1 MEKPTGCRPK
11 LTEALIGGLTG
22 GIAVWVGWGVV
33 SIFDCWLS
41 DAFGLTPDGPVRRF
55 LYPVVMFL
63 GAWYAGIPVVRW
75 LYSVDLRLR
84 RSARRPLFPH
94 EINVQA
100 SIWQWHQV
108 LRRIEVER
116 DLHRKQEMVRQL
128 SFDMNK
134 AYWRWRI
141 WKKYT

>member
-33 SIFDCWLS
+33 
-41 DAFGLTPDGPVRRF
+41 
-55 LYPVVMFL
+55 MFL

-75 LYSVDLRLR
+75 LFSIDLRLR

-100 SIWQWHQV
+100 SIWQWRHV
-108 LRRIEVER
+108 LRRIEAEP

-141 WKKYT
+141 WRKHI